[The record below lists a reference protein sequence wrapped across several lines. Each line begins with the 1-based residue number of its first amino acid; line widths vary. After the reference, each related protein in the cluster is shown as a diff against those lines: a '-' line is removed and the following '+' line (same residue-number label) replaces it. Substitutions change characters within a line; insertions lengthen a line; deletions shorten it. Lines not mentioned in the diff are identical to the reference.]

1 MRLPDRH
8 RTPGIERPGAGYN
21 TSMTIHQGTLEPA
34 QHRDLIEATGASFF
48 TLSKRKGLAHL
59 SGSRPR
65 DRRFHVEHC
74 RMAKD

>member
-8 RTPGIERPGAGYN
+8 RTPGLERPGAGYN

-48 TLSKRKGLAHL
+48 TLSERA
-59 SGSRPR
+59 GSVHALGDRPLVMY
-65 DRRFHVEHC
+65 DS
-74 RMAKD
+74 